1 MPHRAETSGSS
12 PRGRMVPAFD
22 QAAFALKP
30 GEISEVVTTEF
41 GFHIIKMTEKKEG
54 STVPFDQVKP
64 KVVEYLT
71 NQKKQQRVDGF
82 IDEAKK
88 RAKIEVLV

>member
-1 MPHRAETSGSS
+1 
-12 PRGRMVPAFD
+12 MVPAFD

-30 GEISEVVTTEF
+30 GEISDVVTTAVRLSHHQADRE
-41 GFHIIKMTEKKEG
+41 EG
-54 STVPFDQVKP
+54 RGRRCPFEQVKP
-64 KVVEYLT
+64 QVVEYLS
-71 NQKKQQRVDGF
+71 NQKKQQRVDSF

>member
-1 MPHRAETSGSS
+1 M
-12 PRGRMVPAFD
+12 
-22 QAAFALKP
+22 
-30 GEISEVVTTEF
+30 
-41 GFHIIKMTEKKEG
+41 
-54 STVPFDQVKP
+54 PFDQVKP
-64 KVVEYLT
+64 QVVEFLT